1 MTFNKIQNE
10 IITVIRSANGI
21 RWASLKRI
29 IVDDRKIC
37 SERIF
42 RQTLNNLVENEA
54 VFKREITRQHVE
66 YYVEQEI
73 ENFEQTFDEWYKK
86 NYSQINFVIGSIKK
100 NRTKIPLTDLSGLIV
115 TLWRIL
121 SNFSL
126 LITTVI
132 LVHEKPD
139 LAKGKDLQPLFK
151 KLLTMLSQTKS
162 KESKVDLWDF
172 TSRLLTYEINELSK
186 LVKKDL
192 TQKQI
197 PWTEPSKTS

>member
-10 IITVIRSANGI
+10 IITVIRSENGI

-29 IVDDRKIC
+29 IVDNRKIC

-73 ENFEQTFDEWYKK
+73 ENLKQTFDEWYKK
-86 NYSQINFVIGSIKK
+86 NYFQIDFVIGSIKK

-132 LVHEKPD
+132 LMHEKPD
-139 LAKGKDLQPLFK
+139 LAKGKDLLPLFE
-151 KLLTMLSQTKS
+151 KLLTIISQTKS
-162 KESKVDLWDF
+162 KESKVDLCDF
-172 TSRLLTYEINELSK
+172 MSRYLTYEMNELSK

>member
-21 RWASLKRI
+21 RWSSLKRI

-73 ENFEQTFDEWYKK
+73 ENLQQTFDEWYKK
-86 NYSQINFVIGSIKK
+86 TYSQIDFVIGSIKK
-100 NRTKIPLTDLSGLIV
+100 NRTKIPLIDLSGLIV

-126 LITTVI
+126 LITIVI
-132 LVHEKPD
+132 QMHEKPD
-139 LAKGKDLQPLFK
+139 LAKGKDLQPLFE
-151 KLLTMLSQTKS
+151 KLLTTITQTKS

-172 TSRLLTYEINELSK
+172 MSRFLTYEMNELSK

-192 TQKQI
+192 TQKEI

>member
-10 IITVIRSANGI
+10 IITAIRSANGI

-29 IVDDRKIC
+29 IVNDKKIC

-42 RQTLNNLVENEA
+42 RQTLNKLVENEA

-66 YYVEQEI
+66 YYVEKEM

-86 NYSQINFVIGSIKK
+86 NYSQIDFVIGSIKK
-100 NRTKIPLTDLSGLIV
+100 NRSKIPLTDLSGLIV

-132 LVHEKPD
+132 VVHEKPD
-139 LAKGKDLQPLFK
+139 LVKGKDLQLLFQ
-151 KLLTMLSQTKS
+151 KLLSILSQTKS
-162 KESKVDLWDF
+162 KESKIDLWDF
-172 TSRLLTYEINELSK
+172 LSRFLTYEMNELSK
-186 LVKKDL
+186 VIKKDL

-197 PWTEPSKTS
+197 PWYEPTKTS

>member
-10 IITVIRSANGI
+10 IITAIRSANGI

-29 IVDDRKIC
+29 IVNDKKIC

-42 RQTLNNLVENEA
+42 RQTLNKLAENEA

-86 NYSQINFVIGSIKK
+86 NYSQIDFVIRSIKK

-115 TLWRIL
+115 TLWKIL

-132 LVHEKPD
+132 LVHENPD
-139 LAKGKDLQPLFK
+139 LAKGKDLQPLFT
-151 KLLTMLSQTKS
+151 KLLTIISQTKS
-162 KESKVDLWDF
+162 KERKVDLWDF
-172 TSRLLTYEINELSK
+172 TSRFLTYEMNELSK

>member
-10 IITVIRSANGI
+10 IITAIRSANGI

-29 IVDDRKIC
+29 IVNDKKIC

-42 RQTLNNLVENEA
+42 RQTLNKLVENEA

-73 ENFEQTFDEWYKK
+73 ENFEQTFNEWYKK
-86 NYSQINFVIGSIKK
+86 SYSQLDFVIGSIKK

-139 LAKGKDLQPLFK
+139 LAKGKDLQLLFK
-151 KLLTMLSQTKS
+151 KLLLIISQTKS
-162 KESKVDLWDF
+162 KESKVELWDF
-172 TSRLLTYEINELSK
+172 VSRFLTYEMNELSK

-197 PWTEPSKTS
+197 PWTEPTKTS